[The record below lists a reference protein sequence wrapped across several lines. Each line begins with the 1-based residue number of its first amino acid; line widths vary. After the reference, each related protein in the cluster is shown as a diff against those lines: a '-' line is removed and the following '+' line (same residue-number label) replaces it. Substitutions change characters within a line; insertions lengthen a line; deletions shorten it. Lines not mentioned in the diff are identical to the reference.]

1 MEKLLSKG
9 FNVNIINDK
18 NIWCEQFFKNV
29 RGNEVKKNN
38 NIAIIKLSIENGL
51 DIYSKDKEGVVLIDK
66 IEKNLKYEFN
76 QELKDIAISYFEK
89 KSLDNITKEIELSN
103 NKKNRL

>member
-1 MEKLLSKG
+1 MKL
-9 FNVNIINDK
+9 
-18 NIWCEQFFKNV
+18 
-29 RGNEVKKNN
+29 KKNN

-51 DIYSKDKEGVVLIDK
+51 DIYSKDKEGFVLIDK

>member
-1 MEKLLSKG
+1 MKL
-9 FNVNIINDK
+9 
-18 NIWCEQFFKNV
+18 
-29 RGNEVKKNN
+29 KKNN